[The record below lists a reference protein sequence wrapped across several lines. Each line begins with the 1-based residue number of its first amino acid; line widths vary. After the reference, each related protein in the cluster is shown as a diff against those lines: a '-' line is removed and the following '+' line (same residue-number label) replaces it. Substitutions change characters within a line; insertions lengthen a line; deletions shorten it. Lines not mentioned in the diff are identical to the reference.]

1 MAAHNV
7 RICSATLDA
16 DSLHLVPLTAVTI
29 GACTAI
35 WFYLWNYDVQ
45 IERFGYQY
53 QKVVAE
59 HEWWRAISASF
70 AHTSPLHLIFNM
82 MALWNSAT
90 MEIHYGWV
98 TYLKY
103 SFLLVLLSMVAVT
116 VFYYLA
122 IHHFE
127 RDYYRHV
134 YSLGYSCVVFGWMMI
149 QCETCGGQ
157 MSIFGLRIPARLAPF
172 ASLLITQLIVPRA
185 SFIGHLSG
193 IIVGEVIA
201 LGFFSWFIDP
211 LFWATFAVFVGAAAY
226 TLRPI
231 LFQQSSSPQLG
242 RTNRLRPG
250 GWEAVPAA
258 SDDEETAVRTEMK
271 IVNGVLV
278 RSS

>member
-1 MAAHNV
+1 
-7 RICSATLDA
+7 
-16 DSLHLVPLTAVTI
+16 
-29 GACTAI
+29 
-35 WFYLWNYDVQ
+35 
-45 IERFGYQY
+45 
-53 QKVVAE
+53 
-59 HEWWRAISASF
+59 
-70 AHTSPLHLIFNM
+70 M

-90 MEIHYGWV
+90 MEIYFGRV

-103 SFLLVLLSMVAVT
+103 SFLLVLLSMATVT

-122 IHHFE
+122 VHYFE

-193 IIVGEVIA
+193 IIVGEAIA
-201 LGFFSWFIDP
+201 RGFFSWFIDA
-211 LFWATFAVFVGAAAY
+211 LFWATLAVFVGASAY
-226 TLRPI
+226 TLAPV
-231 LFQQSSSPQLG
+231 LFPHSSAPQLG
-242 RTNRLRPG
+242 RTNRLRSG